1 MDGLWSGTDD
11 TTLLKLA
18 DGAGTLEPALRAI
31 AESAVARNAPHSD
44 NTSAAAL
51 RFNGDA

>member
-1 MDGLWSGTDD
+1 
-11 TTLLKLA
+11 
-18 DGAGTLEPALRAI
+18 LEPALRAI